1 MSLFTR
7 LCSTFVLACLFV
19 LVANAH
25 DAVDS
30 DKRAVYEVHL
40 ASLQQKYTTA
50 TDPNQKREIALELGS
65 IIEEIRSVFN
75 QDILSHGATQG
86 LETQLLLRFMTKNNW
101 LVSGATQS
109 ALVPPNLRYF
119 EEAAKMAASTR
130 RGSDARF
137 RYMQANFYSRLSGD
151 PLKPKNQA
159 ATETQRLINFGREIN
174 LSHLTGADVE
184 EFHFILAIHEM
195 QGYKQNLQNRAQA
208 LEQVELHLR
217 ALLRF
222 QKDSM
227 KSITVK
233 TLRDML

>member
-30 DKRAVYEVHL
+30 EKRAVYEGHL
-40 ASLQQKYTTA
+40 ASLQQKYTAATA
-50 TDPNQKREIALELGS
+50 LNQKREIALELGS
-65 IIEEIRSVFN
+65 VIEEIRSIFN

-86 LETQLLLRFMTKNNW
+86 LETQLLLSFMAKNNW
-101 LVSGATQS
+101 LVSGATRS
-109 ALVPPNLRYF
+109 ALVPPNLSYF
-119 EEAAKMAASTR
+119 EEAAKMAADTR
-130 RGSDARF
+130 GGSDARF
-137 RYMQANFYSRLSGD
+137 RYMKANFYSRLSGD

-159 ATETQRLINFGREIN
+159 TLETKRLINFGREIN
-174 LSHLTGADVE
+174 LSQLTGADVE
-184 EFHFILAIHEM
+184 EFHFISAIHEM
-195 QGYKQNLQNRAQA
+195 QAYKQNLQDRAQT
-208 LEQVELHLR
+208 LKQVDLHLQ